1 MGDSMV
7 NWYYVVGSERV
18 GPVSVAALQVLFT
31 NGEITTDTYV
41 WKKGFVNW
49 ERLRDVAELKF
60 DTPIEESAA
69 VIESAPLPSQKKVET
84 ILENIVEDKFE
95 LKAPVKKE
103 TPKAEPKEITR
114 EINLAQFRAEEKGSP
129 EVKFSFDW
137 STVNPNEE
145 LFFVK
150 IGKDRR
156 HSADDIYGPYS
167 MVELKEALAEK
178 RVNLHTLVYSAG
190 MSSWTKLQ
198 DTPINDEYIGIS
210 LSGISLSEIPLI
222 MVFDASPLPLVT
234 IVKKAGVK
242 EAVLLGAGPF
252 ADFQDK
258 TVKASLYVG
267 SEIKAKN
274 VQVKVQSYDKKDQAI
289 ECQFIDLDS
298 DAKKIMLNH
307 AV

>member
-31 NGEITTDTYV
+31 NGEITSDTYV
-41 WKKGFVNW
+41 WKKGFINW
-49 ERLRDVAELKF
+49 ERLRDVTELKF
-60 DTPIEESAA
+60 DTPIEENAA
-69 VIESAPLPSQKKVET
+69 VESAPLPSQKKV
-84 ILENIVEDKFE
+84 ENIVEDKFE

-103 TPKAEPKEITR
+103 TLKAEPKEITR
-114 EINLAQFRAEEKGSP
+114 EINLAEFRAEEKGSP

-137 STVNPNEE
+137 NTVNANEE
-145 LFFVK
+145 LFFIK

-156 HSADDIYGPYS
+156 HSVDDIYGPYS

-178 RVNLHTLVYSAG
+178 RVNLNTLVYSAG

-198 DTPINDEYIGIS
+198 DTPLNDEYIGIS

-222 MVFDASPLPLVT
+222 MVFDSSPLPLVT

-252 ADFQDK
+252 ADFQNK

-274 VQVKVQSYDKKDQAI
+274 VQVLVQRYDKKDQAI
-289 ECQFIDLDS
+289 ECHFVDLDS